1 MLDVI
6 QEVDELSKAN
16 QALSSDGIK
25 GTDIGYDSD
34 TQINTFVDD
43 SQIKFIRQ
51 VENNLQM
58 QVSKDGSYNIRIEQG
73 GKVNAVST
81 NGGSSSTINIKQGS

>member
-1 MLDVI
+1 MI
-6 QEVDELSKAN
+6 A
-16 QALSSDGIK
+16 
-25 GTDIGYDSD
+25 
-34 TQINTFVDD
+34 
-43 SQIKFIRQ
+43 IKFIRQ